1 MIGRAASSGLGCRAA
16 TRPMPI
22 SSAIAFEDGHATLFR
37 AEDDVRERIEVF
49 QPQLPALAGLT
60 RRVKASFDP
69 NGVFNHGRMYKDI

>member
-1 MIGRAASSGLGCRAA
+1 
-16 TRPMPI
+16 MPR
-22 SSAIAFEDGHATLFR
+22 LFR

-60 RRVKASFDP
+60 KRVKASFDP